1 MRHTKC
7 HDGAV
12 ADRFDELIAE
22 IRADRAEFRSE
33 IQRERAEW
41 SSRMDRLQDQTDENL
56 RFLRELNRR
65 GEVALQELVR
75 SQRAM
80 RREIRA
86 ETQEIK
92 AATHELTTLTE
103 TTKAHTRAI
112 FALIDRLEGGG
123 AGGPA
128 PAT

>member
-1 MRHTKC
+1 M
-7 HDGAV
+7 
-12 ADRFDELIAE
+12 ADRFDELVAE
-22 IRADRAEFRSE
+22 LRAFRSE
-33 IQRERAEW
+33 MREDRVELRSEMQRERAEW
-41 SSRMDRLQDQTDENL
+41 TARMDRLQDQTDESL

-92 AATHELTTLTE
+92 AATHELTTLSE
-103 TTKAHTRAI
+103 STKAHTRAI

-123 AGGPA
+123 AAGPA
-128 PAT
+128 PAM